1 MNFNF
6 SNLKAVSKAN
16 TKVGTPRGQNFDVR
30 FRRATTKKGGL
41 TEPRIDTKFHI
52 SDKVWDALDLENKGA
67 IQFVAPSGEVL
78 FITCPNE
85 EAILLKR
92 TNKLEEGGSKGRNF
106 KAEILETALVEAGV
120 LKAEVLGNQFLKFEP
135 TSVEGL
141 PEGYTAYM
149 IVVDPTDRS
158 KEEMEENDAPSEGVV
173 SDAAES
179 VTTDSGDDF

>member
-41 TEPRIDTKFHI
+41 EEARIDTKFHI

-67 IQFVAPSGEVL
+67 MQFVAPSGEVL

-85 EAILLKR
+85 DAVLLKR

-106 KAEILETALVEAGV
+106 KAEILEKDLISAGV

-141 PEGYTAYM
+141 PEGYTAFV
-149 IVVDPTDRS
+149 IAVDTTDRT
-158 KEEMEENDAPSEGVV
+158 KEEVEE
-173 SDAAES
+173 AEAQNTELPTSPGTS
-179 VTTDSGDDF
+179 VADEDNF